1 MRGTSSV
8 LARMGGMVERRGFL
22 LSRYVPTAPMRVASV
37 PSTISNIPNGEKKK
51 LVKKQP
57 IVSPGIASGN
67 MRGSKTKIS
76 DIRNCIGPNDI
87 AESATDRAKYKA
99 AIIPALAT

>member
-1 MRGTSSV
+1 MESK
-8 LARMGGMVERRGFL
+8 GFL
-22 LSRYVPTAPMRVASV
+22 RNKYVPTAPMSVASV
-37 PSTISNIPNGEKKK
+37 PRTISNTPNGEKKK

-57 IVSPGIASGN
+57 IVSPGIASGK

-76 DIRNCIGPNDI
+76 DMRNCIGPNDI
-87 AESATDRAKYKA
+87 ADNATDRAKYKA

>member
-1 MRGTSSV
+1 MDSKGLR
-8 LARMGGMVERRGFL
+8 
-22 LSRYVPTAPMRVASV
+22 LSKYVPTAPISVASV
-37 PSTISNIPNGEKKK
+37 PRTISNTPNGEKKK

-57 IVSPGIASGN
+57 IVSPAIASGK
-67 MRGSKTKIS
+67 MSGSKTKIS
-76 DIRNCIGPNDI
+76 DMRNCIGPNDI

>member
-1 MRGTSSV
+1 MSGMSRV
-8 LARMGGMVERRGFL
+8 LARIGGMVESKGFL
-22 LSRYVPTAPMRVASV
+22 LSRYVPTAPMSVASV
-37 PSTISNIPNGEKKK
+37 PRTISNTPNGEKKK

-57 IVSPGIASGN
+57 IVSPGIASGK

-76 DIRNCIGPNDI
+76 DMRNCIGPNDI
-87 AESATDRAKYKA
+87 ADSATDRAKYKA